1 MKCIICHSTD
11 ITMRRVNEQLSRG
24 EDLILVPLEVLVC
37 NNCGERYYDR
47 RAMKRLEEIEDAV
60 NAGRVPLE
68 RVGEVLR
75 ISQEMVAAW
84 LPSPC
89 LGVQYLADVYAALA
103 YYYDHRSEIDR
114 SIEADK
120 AFGEAFRGN
129 NPSLLQAKLN
139 ELTSFPNQV

>member
-11 ITMRRVNEQLSRG
+11 ISLRRVNEQLSRG

-60 NAGRVPLE
+60 DAGHVSLE

-75 ISQEMVAAW
+75 VSQEMV
-84 LPSPC
+84 
-89 LGVQYLADVYAALA
+89 
-103 YYYDHRSEIDR
+103 
-114 SIEADK
+114 
-120 AFGEAFRGN
+120 
-129 NPSLLQAKLN
+129 
-139 ELTSFPNQV
+139 TT

>member
-11 ITMRRVNEQLSRG
+11 ITVRRVNEQLSRG

-60 NAGRVPLE
+60 NADQVSLE

-75 ISQEMVAAW
+75 VSQEMVIA
-84 LPSPC
+84 
-89 LGVQYLADVYAALA
+89 
-103 YYYDHRSEIDR
+103 
-114 SIEADK
+114 
-120 AFGEAFRGN
+120 
-129 NPSLLQAKLN
+129 
-139 ELTSFPNQV
+139 